1 MGRRGRNSGVKYS
14 DPNGDRP
21 NSRFLRSKVV
31 CVVVVA
37 IQVICIGFR
46 HVLDCMETDNVDRR
60 EEDLE
65 GTVRMFEE
73 SETRWDI

>member
-14 DPNGDRP
+14 GPDGDRP
-21 NSRFLRSKVV
+21 NSRFLPSKVV
-31 CVVVVA
+31 FVVVA
-37 IQVICIGFR
+37 TQVICIGFR